1 MIDLHSHVLPA
12 VDDGAEN
19 LAMSLALLRA
29 SADGGITQIAATPHV
44 RADYPTTPEAMER
57 GVAELNA
64 AAREAGIPIVVLPGG
79 ELDIEEIARLD
90 DNTLARFGLAGN
102 PSVLLVECPYVGWP
116 PGLRILTASLAAKGF
131 TVVLAHP
138 ERNPV
143 VQANPVVL
151 RPLVDDGVLVQLTA
165 SSVDG
170 RLGSPSKRASRAL
183 LDGGLAHL
191 VASDAH
197 STVVRPAGLAAALAS
212 LDDPELARWLTE
224 DVPGAVVH
232 GAELPRR
239 PVRVRHSRL
248 RLRRPW

>member
-44 RADYPTTPEAMER
+44 RADYPTTPETMER

-64 AAREAGIPIVVLPGG
+64 AAREAGIPVVVLAGG
-79 ELDIEEIARLD
+79 ELDIEEMARFD
-90 DNTLARFGLAGN
+90 DSTLARFGLGGN
-102 PSVLLVECPYVGWP
+102 PSALLIECPYVGWP
-116 PGLRILTASLAAKGF
+116 PGLRILTSSLAARGF
-131 TVVLAHP
+131 AVVLAHP

-143 VQANPVVL
+143 VQANPAVL

-170 RLGSPSKRASRAL
+170 RLGSSSKRASRAL

-197 STVVRPAGLAAALAS
+197 STVVRPAGLAAAVAS
-212 LDDPELARWLTE
+212 LEDPELARWLTE
-224 DVPGAVVH
+224 DVPGAIVH
-232 GAELPRR
+232 GADLPPR
-239 PVRVRHSRL
+239 PGRVRRSRL